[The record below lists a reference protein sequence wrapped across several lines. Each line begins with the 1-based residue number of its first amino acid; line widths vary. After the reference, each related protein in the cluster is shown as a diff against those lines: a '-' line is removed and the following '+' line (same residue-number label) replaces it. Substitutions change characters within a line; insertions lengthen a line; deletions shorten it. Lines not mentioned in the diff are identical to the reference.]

1 MLKWLWLSILVVILD
16 QVTKHLAE
24 ARLVWDEPVEI
35 FSWFNLILAY
45 NRGAAFSFLSDAAG
59 WQRWFFVAIGVVA
72 IAVILV
78 WMSRLASNEQLTA
91 GALALILGGAAGN
104 LIDRVRYGHVVDFI
118 QWHYQHWYWP
128 AFNIADSAITL
139 GVALLIAVSLLG
151 RRGDDT

>member
-1 MLKWLWLSILVVILD
+1 MILD

-24 ARLVWDEPVEI
+24 SRLAWDQPVEI
-35 FSWFNLILAY
+35 FSWFNLTLAY

-59 WQRWFFVAIGVVA
+59 WQRWFFIAIGVVA

-78 WMSRLASNEQLTA
+78 WMSRLASNEHLTA
-91 GALALILGGAAGN
+91 SALALILGGAAGN
-104 LIDRVRYGHVVDFI
+104 LMDRVLYGHVVDFI
-118 QWHYQHWYWP
+118 QWHYQDWYWP

-151 RRGDDT
+151 RHGDDA

>member
-1 MLKWLWLSILVVILD
+1 MLKWLWLTILVMILD

-24 ARLVWDEPVEI
+24 SRLAWGQPVEI
-35 FSWFNLILAY
+35 FSWFNLTLAY

-59 WQRWFFVAIGVVA
+59 WQRWFFIAIGVVA

-78 WMSRLASNEQLTA
+78 WMSRLAPNERLTA
-91 GALALILGGAAGN
+91 SALALILGGAAGN
-104 LIDRVRYGHVVDFI
+104 LMDRVLYGHVVDFI
-118 QWHYQHWYWP
+118 QWHYHDWYWP

-151 RRGDDT
+151 RHGDDA